1 MDWKGYF
8 KIYQNMIKWL
18 LIPIFIFYSWY
29 FTVLIILY
37 GIKDIDKAILLLSEL
52 MIAITPVL
60 MFYLIIMSIFILIE
74 IIKFIIAKPK
84 LKNNSK

>member
-1 MDWKGYF
+1 MDWKAYF